1 MVLSTS
7 DAVGAPAKAH
17 ALDEADSTQ
26 YVLRKKPPGK
36 VLASAHAVE
45 REFQVLAALKDTPV
59 PVPKALC
66 LCQDAAVI
74 GTPFYGRIFVE
85 PTLPELSP
93 PERAAA
99 YRQQAV
105 TLAALHSVRPEQVNL
120 QRYGRP
126 AGYCARQVWRWS
138 QQYQAQLTGQ
148 ALPEVM
154 ELIDWLK
161 NHIPADDNDP
171 SVGRISHGD
180 YSYVFYLQLL
190 CVLLHDVEK
199 VLRLCSLIL
208 HQQAWIDNLI
218 YAPDTTDCVLALL
231 DWELSTL
238 GYPLADLAYSAMCYH
253 FPSSD
258 KTGVRG
264 LPRPLPEGIPTEREY
279 IQMYCQA
286 RGVGMPEPTTYA
298 FCQALSMFRIAAILA
313 GVGARAQQGN
323 ASSQH
328 AAQVG
333 APEVVAGI
341 AQRALNVIHEAA
353 QVSCAQSHSPTSSSA
368 SNSQCPGSMGGVSSA
383 IYSQGPSQGGS
394 QSHDSSSSQADAS
407 TPDMPTMSSTSTATS
422 YSDGSKHR
430 SLSGRGESDRG
441 GISSNPTS
449 SQQGSG
455 NMGGGSSAIYSQ
467 GPSKGDNGND
477 KKGDDDTPAM
487 PSMSGTT
494 AASTYSDSKQH
505 PSLSG
510 RGKSSPTSTSA
521 SSAYDHPSK
530 GAAQDKIKSNEEA
543 ERAGGSSSATEGASS
558 ETNSGS
564 MSQDDKDNMG
574 GGSSAVYSQGPR
586 KSGGAAQAGNKES
599 QGDASTPA
607 MPSMSGTSTATSY
620 SDSSKHRSLAG
631 KGGPGKGGVTS
642 NPTSSFQGSDEGS
655 DNMGGGSSAIY
666 SQGPKQRVDSS
677 SGDSAGGAST
687 PAMPSMTGSSA
698 ASIYAQRSGNRA
710 LSGSTASGSGH
721 GSSGSSGNSSGTS
734 SSGQG
739 SSSGK
744 HDRSGSAKA
753 GANHI
758 SGVPSEGQ
766 PAGSANLGFDPPP
779 RVQKLV
785 AHLKQFM
792 DEHIYPS
799 EHIIEA
805 YAADPKTKWTIHP
818 RMEELKAK
826 ARGEGLWNLW
836 LPADMAAKIAHLRE
850 EVPEAER
857 HLLIGP
863 GLSNLE
869 YAFLSEV
876 MGRSAIGSEVFNCS
890 APDTGNMEVLSR
902 YGSRAQQ
909 ERWLLPLLQGKI
921 RSCFAMTEP
930 QVASSDATNIQSV
943 ILRDGDTYIVNGH
956 KWWTSG
962 APDPRCKIA
971 IFMGKT
977 DTSATT
983 YKQQSMILVPMDA
996 PGVDVMRPLRVYGYD
1011 DAPHGHAEVMFKD
1024 VRVAASNML
1033 LGEGR
1038 GFEIAQGRLGPGRLH
1053 HCMRAVGMGERA
1065 LELMGKR
1072 ALDRVAFK
1080 KPVAQHGAFQSD
1092 YARCR
1097 IELSAARLTVLA
1109 AAHALDKHGN
1119 KKARGQIAAA
1129 KVYAPNVV
1137 LRVIDAAIQVHGGAG
1152 VCDDFPLAA
1161 LWSGARTLRL
1171 ADGPDDVHLVSIAK
1185 MELAKLSK
1193 L

>member
-74 GTPFYGRIFVE
+74 GTPFYVMEHGRIFIE

-148 ALPEVM
+148 ALPEMM

-161 NHIPADDNDP
+161 THIPADDSDP

-180 YSYVFYLQLL
+180 Y
-190 CVLLHDVEK
+190 
-199 VLRLCSLIL
+199 R
-208 HQQAWIDNLI
+208 IDNLI
-218 YAPDTTDCVLALL
+218 YAPDTTDRVLALL

-253 FPSSD
+253 FPCSD

-264 LPRPLPEGIPTEREY
+264 LPRPLPEGIPTESEY

-286 RGVGMPEPTTYA
+286 RGIGVPDPTTYA

-323 ASSQH
+323 ASSKH

-341 AQRALNVIHEAA
+341 AQRALHVIHEAA
-353 QVSCAQSHSPTSSSA
+353 QVAHAQSHSPTSRSA
-368 SNSQCPGSMGGVSSA
+368 SNSQGAGSMGGASSA
-383 IYSQGPSQGGS
+383 IYSQGPSQGATQG
-394 QSHDSSSSQADAS
+394 HDSSNSEAAAS
-407 TPDMPTMSSTSTATS
+407 TPAMPSMSGTSTATS
-422 YSDGSKHR
+422 YSDRSDHR
-430 SLSGRGESDRG
+430 SLSGRGESGRV

-477 KKGDDDTPAM
+477 TKGDDDTPAM

-494 AASTYSDSKQH
+494 TASTYSDSKQH

-521 SSAYDHPSK
+521 SSAYNHPSK
-530 GAAQDKIKSNEEA
+530 GAAQDKIHSSENP
-543 ERAGGSSSATEGASS
+543 EREHKGSAATKGASS
-558 ETNSGS
+558 ENHSAS
-564 MSQDDKDNMG
+564 MSQEGKDNMG
-574 GGSSAVYSQGPR
+574 GASSAVYSQGPR
-586 KSGGAAQAGNKES
+586 KSGGGAQDGGTKDS
-599 QGDASTPA
+599 QADASTPA

-620 SDSSKHRSLAG
+620 SDSSKHRSLTS
-631 KGGPGKGGVTS
+631 KGGSSKGGVTS
-642 NPTSSFQGSDEGS
+642 NPTSSFQGSGEGS

-666 SQGPKQRVDSS
+666 SQGPRQGGGSS
-677 SGDSAGGAST
+677 SGDSAGDAST
-687 PAMPSMTGSSA
+687 PAMPSMSGSSA
-698 ASIYAQRSGNRA
+698 ASIYAQRSGNTA
-710 LSGSTASGSGH
+710 LSGSSASSSGH
-721 GSSGSSGNSSGTS
+721 GSSGAQGSSGSSGNSGG
-734 SSGQG
+734 SSGN
-739 SSSGK
+739 

-753 GANHI
+753 GSEHI
-758 SGVPSEGQ
+758 SATSGNPTKPQGCPLQGFPLRASH
-766 PAGSANLGFDPPP
+766 AGFSANLGFDPPP
-779 RVQKLV
+779 R
-785 AHLKQFM
+785 
-792 DEHIYPS
+792 
-799 EHIIEA
+799 
-805 YAADPKTKWTIHP
+805 
-818 RMEELKAK
+818 AK
-826 ARGEGLWNLW
+826 ARDEGLWNLW

-850 EVPEAER
+850 KVPEAER

-943 ILRDGDTYIVNGH
+943 IRRDGDTYIVSGH

-996 PGVDVMRPLRVYGYD
+996 PGVDVIRPLRVYGYD

-1024 VRVAASNML
+1024 VRVPASNML

-1185 MELAKLSK
+1185 LELAKLSK

>member
-17 ALDEADSTQ
+17 ALDEVRQRRLIPACIVRALLQFLRQQVPSFPTDCQSLVVRQFSHGQSNPTYLLKADSTQ

-74 GTPFYGRIFVE
+74 GTPFYVMEHVQGRIFIE

-148 ALPEVM
+148 ALPEMM

-161 NHIPADDNDP
+161 THIPADDSDP

-180 YSYVFYLQLL
+180 Y
-190 CVLLHDVEK
+190 
-199 VLRLCSLIL
+199 R
-208 HQQAWIDNLI
+208 IDNLI
-218 YAPDTTDCVLALL
+218 YAPDTTDRVLALL

-253 FPSSD
+253 FPCSD

-264 LPRPLPEGIPTEREY
+264 LPRPLPEGIPTESEY

-286 RGVGMPEPTTYA
+286 RGIGVPDPTTYA

-323 ASSQH
+323 ASSKH

-341 AQRALNVIHEAA
+341 AQRALHVIHEAA
-353 QVSCAQSHSPTSSSA
+353 QVAHAQSHSPTSRSA
-368 SNSQCPGSMGGVSSA
+368 SNSQGAGSMGGASSA
-383 IYSQGPSQGGS
+383 IYSQGPSQGATQG
-394 QSHDSSSSQADAS
+394 HDSSNSEAAAS
-407 TPDMPTMSSTSTATS
+407 TPAMPSMSGTSTATS
-422 YSDGSKHR
+422 YSDRSDHR
-430 SLSGRGESDRG
+430 SLSGRGESGRV

-477 KKGDDDTPAM
+477 TKGDDDTPAM

-494 AASTYSDSKQH
+494 TASTYSDSKQH

-521 SSAYDHPSK
+521 SSAYNHPSK
-530 GAAQDKIKSNEEA
+530 GAAQDKIHSSENP
-543 ERAGGSSSATEGASS
+543 EREHKGSAATKGASS
-558 ETNSGS
+558 ENHSAS
-564 MSQDDKDNMG
+564 MSQEGKDNMG
-574 GGSSAVYSQGPR
+574 GASSAVYSQGPR
-586 KSGGAAQAGNKES
+586 KSGGGAQDGGTKDS
-599 QGDASTPA
+599 QADASTPA

-620 SDSSKHRSLAG
+620 SDSSKHRSLTS
-631 KGGPGKGGVTS
+631 KGGSSKGGVTS
-642 NPTSSFQGSDEGS
+642 NPTSSFQGSGEGS

-666 SQGPKQRVDSS
+666 SQGPRQGGGSS
-677 SGDSAGGAST
+677 SGDSAGDAST
-687 PAMPSMTGSSA
+687 PAMPSMSGSSA
-698 ASIYAQRSGNRA
+698 ASIYAQRSGNTA
-710 LSGSTASGSGH
+710 LSGSSASSSGH
-721 GSSGSSGNSSGTS
+721 GSSGAQGSSGSSGNSGG
-734 SSGQG
+734 SSGN
-739 SSSGK
+739 

-753 GANHI
+753 GSEHI

-792 DEHIYPS
+792 DAHIYPS
-799 EHIIEA
+799 EHVLEA
-805 YAADPKTKWTIHP
+805 HAADPKTKWTIHP

-826 ARGEGLWNLW
+826 ARDEGLWNLW

-850 EVPEAER
+850 KVPEAER

-943 ILRDGDTYIVNGH
+943 IRRDGDTYIVSGH

-996 PGVDVMRPLRVYGYD
+996 PGVDVIRPLRVYGYD

-1024 VRVAASNML
+1024 VRVPASNML

-1053 HCMRAVGMGERA
+1053 HCMRAVGQLLA
-1065 LELMGKR
+1065 L
-1072 ALDRVAFK
+1072 
-1080 KPVAQHGAFQSD
+1080 
-1092 YARCR
+1092 
-1097 IELSAARLTVLA
+1097 
-1109 AAHALDKHGN
+1109 
-1119 KKARGQIAAA
+1119 
-1129 KVYAPNVV
+1129 
-1137 LRVIDAAIQVHGGAG
+1137 
-1152 VCDDFPLAA
+1152 
-1161 LWSGARTLRL
+1161 
-1171 ADGPDDVHLVSIAK
+1171 
-1185 MELAKLSK
+1185 
-1193 L
+1193 

>member
-17 ALDEADSTQ
+17 TLDEQFSHGQSNPTYLLKANSTQ

-74 GTPFYGRIFVE
+74 GTPFYVMEHVQGRIFIE

-148 ALPEVM
+148 ALPEMM

-161 NHIPADDNDP
+161 NHIPADDSDP

-180 YSYVFYLQLL
+180 Y
-190 CVLLHDVEK
+190 
-199 VLRLCSLIL
+199 R
-208 HQQAWIDNLI
+208 IDNLI
-218 YAPDTTDCVLALL
+218 YAPDTTDRVLALL

-264 LPRPLPEGIPTEREY
+264 LPRPLPEGIPSEAEY

-286 RGVGMPEPTTYA
+286 RGIGVPDPTTYA

-323 ASSQH
+323 ASSKH

-341 AQRALNVIHEAA
+341 AQRALHVIHEAA
-353 QVSCAQSHSPTSSSA
+353 QVTHAQSHSSGSNSA
-368 SNSQCPGSMGGVSSA
+368 SNSQGAGSMGGGSSA
-383 IYSQGPSQGGS
+383 IYSQGPSQGGT
-394 QSHDSSSSQADAS
+394 QGEDSRDSQADAG
-407 TPDMPTMSSTSTATS
+407 TPAMPSMSGTSTATNYADS
-422 YSDGSKHR
+422 SKHR
-430 SLSGRGESDRG
+430 SLSGRGEFGKG

-455 NMGGGSSAIYSQ
+455 NMGGASSAIYSQ

-494 AASTYSDSKQH
+494 TASTYSDSRQH

-510 RGKSSPTSTSA
+510 KGKSSPTSTSG

-530 GAAQDKIKSNEEA
+530 SAAQDKIKSNEIL
-543 ERAGGSSSATEGASS
+543 
-558 ETNSGS
+558 
-564 MSQDDKDNMG
+564 DK
-574 GGSSAVYSQGPR
+574 
-586 KSGGAAQAGNKES
+586 
-599 QGDASTPA
+599 T
-607 MPSMSGTSTATSY
+607 
-620 SDSSKHRSLAG
+620 
-631 KGGPGKGGVTS
+631 
-642 NPTSSFQGSDEGS
+642 GSD
-655 DNMGGGSSAIY
+655 
-666 SQGPKQRVDSS
+666 
-677 SGDSAGGAST
+677 
-687 PAMPSMTGSSA
+687 
-698 ASIYAQRSGNRA
+698 
-710 LSGSTASGSGH
+710 
-721 GSSGSSGNSSGTS
+721 
-734 SSGQG
+734 
-739 SSSGK
+739 
-744 HDRSGSAKA
+744 
-753 GANHI
+753 HI

-792 DEHIYPS
+792 DEHIYLS
-799 EHIIEA
+799 EHILEA
-805 YAADPKTKWTIHP
+805 HAADPKTKWTIHP

-850 EVPEAER
+850 KVPQAER

-943 ILRDGDTYIVNGH
+943 IRSLACRDGDTYIVNGH

-996 PGVDVMRPLRVYGYD
+996 PGVDVIRPLRVYGYD

-1024 VRVAASNML
+1024 VRVPASNML

-1072 ALDRVAFK
+1072 ALERVAFK

-1097 IELSAARLTVLA
+1097 IELSAACLTVLA

-1185 MELAKLSK
+1185 LELAKLSK

>member
-17 ALDEADSTQ
+17 TLDERALLQFLRQQVPSFPRDCQSLVVQQFSHGQSNPTYLLKANSTQ

-74 GTPFYGRIFVE
+74 GTPFYVMEHVQGRIFIE

-148 ALPEVM
+148 ALPEMM

-161 NHIPADDNDP
+161 NHIPADDSDP

-180 YSYVFYLQLL
+180 Y
-190 CVLLHDVEK
+190 
-199 VLRLCSLIL
+199 R
-208 HQQAWIDNLI
+208 IDNLI
-218 YAPDTTDCVLALL
+218 YAPDTTDRVLALL

-258 KTGVRG
+258 KTG
-264 LPRPLPEGIPTEREY
+264 IPSEAEY

-286 RGVGMPEPTTYA
+286 RGIGVPDPTTYA

-323 ASSQH
+323 ASSKH

-341 AQRALNVIHEAA
+341 AQRALHVIHEAA
-353 QVSCAQSHSPTSSSA
+353 QVTHAQSHSSGSNSA
-368 SNSQCPGSMGGVSSA
+368 SNSQGAGSMGGGSSA
-383 IYSQGPSQGGS
+383 IYSQGPSQGGT
-394 QSHDSSSSQADAS
+394 QGEDSRDSQADAG
-407 TPDMPTMSSTSTATS
+407 TPAMPSMSGTSTATNYADS
-422 YSDGSKHR
+422 SKHR
-430 SLSGRGESDRG
+430 SLSGRGEFGKG

-455 NMGGGSSAIYSQ
+455 NMGGASSAIYSQ

-494 AASTYSDSKQH
+494 TASTYSDSRQH

-510 RGKSSPTSTSA
+510 KGKSSPTSTSG

-530 GAAQDKIKSNEEA
+530 SAAQDKIKSNEILDKT
-543 ERAGGSSSATEGASS
+543 GGASSASKSASS
-558 ETNSGS
+558 ETSSGS
-564 MSQDDKDNMG
+564 VSQEDKDSMG
-574 GGSSAVYSQGPR
+574 GGSSAIYSQGPR
-586 KSGGAAQAGNKES
+586 TSGGPAQGGNTES

-607 MPSMSGTSTATSY
+607 MPSMSGTSTATNY
-620 SDSSKHRSLAG
+620 SDSSKHRSLTG
-631 KGGPGKGGVTS
+631 KGGSSKGGVS
-642 NPTSSFQGSDEGS
+642 NNPTSSFQGSDEGP

-666 SQGPKQRVDSS
+666 SQGPQQGGGSS
-677 SGDSAGGAST
+677 SSDAAGDAST
-687 PAMPSMTGSSA
+687 PAMPSMSGSSA

-710 LSGSTASGSGH
+710 LSGSTASGSGR
-721 GSSGSSGNSSGTS
+721 GSSGSNGNGSGKSGG

-739 SSSGK
+739 SSSGN

-753 GANHI
+753 GSDHI

-792 DEHIYPS
+792 DEHIYLS
-799 EHIIEA
+799 EHILEA
-805 YAADPKTKWTIHP
+805 HAADPKTKWTIHP
-818 RMEELKAK
+818 RMEELK
-826 ARGEGLWNLW
+826 
-836 LPADMAAKIAHLRE
+836 
-850 EVPEAER
+850 V
-857 HLLIGP
+857 
-863 GLSNLE
+863 
-869 YAFLSEV
+869 
-876 MGRSAIGSEVFNCS
+876 
-890 APDTGNMEVLSR
+890 
-902 YGSRAQQ
+902 
-909 ERWLLPLLQGKI
+909 
-921 RSCFAMTEP
+921 
-930 QVASSDATNIQSV
+930 
-943 ILRDGDTYIVNGH
+943 
-956 KWWTSG
+956 
-962 APDPRCKIA
+962 
-971 IFMGKT
+971 
-977 DTSATT
+977 
-983 YKQQSMILVPMDA
+983 
-996 PGVDVMRPLRVYGYD
+996 
-1011 DAPHGHAEVMFKD
+1011 
-1024 VRVAASNML
+1024 
-1033 LGEGR
+1033 
-1038 GFEIAQGRLGPGRLH
+1038 
-1053 HCMRAVGMGERA
+1053 
-1065 LELMGKR
+1065 
-1072 ALDRVAFK
+1072 
-1080 KPVAQHGAFQSD
+1080 
-1092 YARCR
+1092 
-1097 IELSAARLTVLA
+1097 
-1109 AAHALDKHGN
+1109 
-1119 KKARGQIAAA
+1119 
-1129 KVYAPNVV
+1129 
-1137 LRVIDAAIQVHGGAG
+1137 
-1152 VCDDFPLAA
+1152 
-1161 LWSGARTLRL
+1161 
-1171 ADGPDDVHLVSIAK
+1171 
-1185 MELAKLSK
+1185 
-1193 L
+1193 

>member
-17 ALDEADSTQ
+17 TLDEQFSHGQSNPTYLLKANSTQ

-74 GTPFYGRIFVE
+74 GTPFYVMEHVQGRIFIE

-148 ALPEVM
+148 ALPEMM

-161 NHIPADDNDP
+161 NHIPADDSDP

-180 YSYVFYLQLL
+180 Y
-190 CVLLHDVEK
+190 
-199 VLRLCSLIL
+199 R
-208 HQQAWIDNLI
+208 IDNLI
-218 YAPDTTDCVLALL
+218 YAPDTTDRVLALL

-264 LPRPLPEGIPTEREY
+264 LPRPLPEGIPSEAEY

-286 RGVGMPEPTTYA
+286 RGIGVPDPTTYA

-323 ASSQH
+323 ASSKH

-341 AQRALNVIHEAA
+341 AQRALHVIHEAA
-353 QVSCAQSHSPTSSSA
+353 QVTHAQSHSSGSNSA
-368 SNSQCPGSMGGVSSA
+368 SNSQGAGSMGGGSSA
-383 IYSQGPSQGGS
+383 IYSQGPSQGGT
-394 QSHDSSSSQADAS
+394 QGEDSRDSQADAG
-407 TPDMPTMSSTSTATS
+407 TPAMPSMSGTSTATNYADS
-422 YSDGSKHR
+422 SKHR
-430 SLSGRGESDRG
+430 SLSGRGEFGKG

-455 NMGGGSSAIYSQ
+455 NMGGASSAIYSQ

-494 AASTYSDSKQH
+494 TASTYSDSRQH

-510 RGKSSPTSTSA
+510 KGKSSPTSTSG

-530 GAAQDKIKSNEEA
+530 SAAQDKIKSNEIL
-543 ERAGGSSSATEGASS
+543 
-558 ETNSGS
+558 
-564 MSQDDKDNMG
+564 DK
-574 GGSSAVYSQGPR
+574 
-586 KSGGAAQAGNKES
+586 
-599 QGDASTPA
+599 T
-607 MPSMSGTSTATSY
+607 
-620 SDSSKHRSLAG
+620 
-631 KGGPGKGGVTS
+631 
-642 NPTSSFQGSDEGS
+642 GSD
-655 DNMGGGSSAIY
+655 
-666 SQGPKQRVDSS
+666 
-677 SGDSAGGAST
+677 
-687 PAMPSMTGSSA
+687 
-698 ASIYAQRSGNRA
+698 
-710 LSGSTASGSGH
+710 
-721 GSSGSSGNSSGTS
+721 
-734 SSGQG
+734 
-739 SSSGK
+739 
-744 HDRSGSAKA
+744 
-753 GANHI
+753 HI

-792 DEHIYPS
+792 DEHIYLS
-799 EHIIEA
+799 EHILEA
-805 YAADPKTKWTIHP
+805 HAADPKTKWTIHP

-850 EVPEAER
+850 KVPQAER

-943 ILRDGDTYIVNGH
+943 IRRDGDTYIVNGH

-996 PGVDVMRPLRVYGYD
+996 PGVDVIRPLRVYGYD

-1024 VRVAASNML
+1024 VRVPASNML

-1072 ALDRVAFK
+1072 ALERVAFK

-1097 IELSAARLTVLA
+1097 IELSAACLTVLA

-1185 MELAKLSK
+1185 LELAKLSK